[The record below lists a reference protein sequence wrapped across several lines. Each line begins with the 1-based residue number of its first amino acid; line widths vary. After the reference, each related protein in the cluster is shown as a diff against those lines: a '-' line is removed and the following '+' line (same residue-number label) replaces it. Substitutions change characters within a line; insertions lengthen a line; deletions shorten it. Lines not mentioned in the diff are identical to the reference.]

1 MSTDDLQTYF
11 DSIFAEKGEINE
23 GEKKIIMIL
32 IDTTLQYRDEL
43 LRNTGQTL
51 TVEETQMALHIYL
64 NAVKTGQVPAN
75 IEKKIG
81 QLIKLWLEKV
91 NGMNFQ

>member
-1 MSTDDLQTYF
+1 MSSDDLQTYF
-11 DSIFAEKGEINE
+11 DSIFAEKGEISE
-23 GEKKIIMIL
+23 GEKKIILIL

-51 TVEETQMALHIYL
+51 TIEETQMALHIYM
-64 NAVKTGQVPAN
+64 NAVRTGKMPAN
-75 IEKKIG
+75 TEKKIG

-91 NGMNFQ
+91 NGMTF